1 MKATNNKLAP
11 KIIKLDSEERYMRLF
26 SIKNGDAISFR
37 SGYVILKEN
46 ENIGEHN
53 TGNAEEI
60 LIILE
65 GKGELYINGREKL
78 NFEEG
83 TAVYIPP
90 GTVHDVKNTGKGL
103 LKYIFVTTGVVV
115 GHT

>member
-1 MKATNNKLAP
+1 MKVTNNKLAP
-11 KIIKLDSEERYMRLF
+11 KIIKLDSKERYTRLF

-37 SGYVILKEN
+37 SGYVTLKEN

-53 TGNAEEI
+53 TEDAEEI

-90 GTVHDVKNTGKGL
+90 DTVHDVRSIGSSPL
-103 LKYIFVTTGVVV
+103 EYVFVTCGT
-115 GHT
+115 HERP